1 MNYDFDQIINRK
13 NTDSFKWDFFQDPE
27 DTIPMPVA
35 DMDFRSPEPIL
46 EALREVTEHGVFGY
60 SIVPEE
66 LKDILQER
74 LERLYGWKTE
84 KEWQVWIPGLVPAI
98 TATCRAIGEIGDAVI
113 TSIPVYHPFHLAP
126 GYVGKKMQT
135 FPLMEVD
142 NRWTFDFEALEKA
155 ITEDT
160 KLFMLCN
167 PYNPAGTVFTREE
180 LEKLAEIC
188 QHHNLI
194 ICSDEIHCDLILDTN
209 KKHIPIASLSQ
220 VTENMTIT
228 LLAPSK
234 TFNIAGLGCSVAIIP
249 NSELRQKFNAAKDGF
264 FPPLPRHSMVAAM
277 AAYRDC
283 EDWRLQLIDYLKAN
297 HDYMFEELN
306 GYKGLK
312 LFPLEATYLAWIDA
326 RETGIEDIQE
336 RILKAGVRLMDGRTF
351 MGEGFLRLNFACSKS
366 VLVEAV
372 KRIKMALLSK

>member
-1 MNYDFDQIINRK
+1 MNYNFDEVINRK

-27 DTIPMPVA
+27 ETIPMPVA
-35 DMDFRSPEPIL
+35 DMDFRSAEPIL
-46 EALREVTEHGVFGY
+46 QALREVTEHGVFGY

-66 LKDILQER
+66 LKDILQKR

-126 GYVGKKMQT
+126 GYVGKKLQT
-135 FPLMEVD
+135 FPLIEVD

-155 ITEDT
+155 ITEYT

-167 PYNPAGTVFTREE
+167 PYNPAGTVFTQEE

-188 QHHNLI
+188 QRHNLI
-194 ICSDEIHCDLILDTN
+194 ICSDEIHCDLILDKN

-249 NSELRQKFNAAKDGF
+249 NPELRQKFNAAKDGF

-283 EDWRLQLIDYLKAN
+283 EDWRLQLIDYLRAN
-297 HDYMFEELN
+297 HDYMFQALN

-336 RILKAGVRLMDGRTF
+336 RILKAGVRLMDGKIF
-351 MGEGFLRLNFACSKS
+351 MGEGFLRLNFACPKS
-366 VLVEAV
+366 VLEEAV
-372 KRIKMALLSK
+372 KRIKSAF

>member
-1 MNYDFDQIINRK
+1 MKYNFDEVINRK
-13 NTDSFKWDFFQDPE
+13 NTDSFKWDFFNDSE

-46 EALREVTEHGVFGY
+46 QALREVTEHGVFGY

-66 LKDILQER
+66 LKNILQER

-126 GYVGKKMQT
+126 EYVGKKLQT
-135 FPLMEVD
+135 FSLIEAN

-188 QHHNLI
+188 KRHNI
-194 ICSDEIHCDLILDTN
+194 TICSDEIHCDLILDEN
-209 KKHIPIASLSQ
+209 KKHIPIASLNQ
-220 VTENMTIT
+220 VVEKMTIT

-249 NSELRQKFNAAKDGF
+249 NPELRQKFNAAKDGF

-283 EDWRLQLIDYLKAN
+283 EDWRFQLIEYLKEN
-297 HDYMFEELN
+297 HDYMYQELN

-312 LFPLEATYLAWIDA
+312 LLPLEATYLAWIDA
-326 RETGIEDIQE
+326 RGTDIEDIQG
-336 RILKAGVRLMDGRTF
+336 RILKAGVRLMDGKTF
-351 MGEGFLRLNFACSKS
+351 MGEGFLRLNFACPKS
-366 VLVEAV
+366 ILVEAV
-372 KRIKMALLSK
+372 KRIKSVL

>member
-1 MNYDFDQIINRK
+1 MPHNFDEIIDRK
-13 NTDSFKWDFFQDPE
+13 NTDSFKWDFFQDST

-46 EALREVTEHGVFGY
+46 QALRDVTEHGVFGY

-66 LKDILQER
+66 LKNIFQER
-74 LERLYGWKTE
+74 LERLYDWKTE

-98 TATCRAIGEIGDAVI
+98 TATCRAVGEIGDAVI

-126 GYVGKKMQT
+126 NYVGKKLQT
-135 FPLMEVD
+135 FPLIEIN
-142 NRWTFDFEALEKA
+142 NRWTFDFVALEKA
-155 ITEDT
+155 ITADT

-167 PYNPAGTVFTREE
+167 PYNPAGTVFSREE
-180 LEKLAEIC
+180 LEKLSEIC
-188 QHHNLI
+188 KKHQLI
-194 ICSDEIHCDLILDTN
+194 ICADEIHCDLILDET

-220 VTENMTIT
+220 ANENMTIT

-249 NSELRQKFNAAKDGF
+249 NPELRKKFEDAKNGF
-264 FPPLPRHSMVAAM
+264 FPPLSRHSLQAAI

-283 EDWRLQLIDYLKAN
+283 EDWRIDLVNYLKAN
-297 HDYMFEELN
+297 HDYLYQELN

-312 LFPLEATYLAWIDA
+312 MLPLEATYLAWIDA
-326 RETGIEDIQE
+326 KGTGIDNIQAE
-336 RILKAGVRLMDGRTF
+336 ILKAGVRVMDGKTF
-351 MGEGFLRLNFACSKS
+351 MGEGFFRLNLACPKS

-372 KRIKMALLSK
+372 SRIKSVLL

>member
-1 MNYDFDQIINRK
+1 MQYNFDEVINRK

-27 DTIPMPVA
+27 GTIPMPVA

-46 EALREVTEHGVFGY
+46 QALREVTEHGVFGY

-74 LERLYGWKTE
+74 LKRLYGWKTE

-98 TATCRAIGEIGDAVI
+98 TATCRAIGEIGDSVI

-126 GYVGKKMQT
+126 GYVGKKLQT
-135 FPLMEVD
+135 FPLIQVE
-142 NRWTFDFEALEKA
+142 NRWTFDFEALENT
-155 ITEDT
+155 ITKGT

-167 PYNPAGTVFTREE
+167 PYNPAGTVFTPEE
-180 LEKLAEIC
+180 LKKLVDIC
-188 QHHNLI
+188 QKHNII
-194 ICSDEIHCDLILDTN
+194 ICADEIHCDLILDIN

-220 VTENMTIT
+220 EAENMTVT

-249 NSELRQKFNAAKDGF
+249 NPELRQKFNAAKDGF

-277 AAYRDC
+277 SAYRDC
-283 EDWRLQLIDYLKAN
+283 EDWRLQLIDYLKVN
-297 HDYMFEELN
+297 HDYMYQELN
-306 GYKGLK
+306 GYRGLK
-312 LFPLEATYLAWIDA
+312 MLPLEATYLGWIDA
-326 RETGIEDIQE
+326 RETGIVDIQE
-336 RILKAGVRLMDGRTF
+336 RILKAGVRLMDGKVF
-351 MGEGFLRLNFACSKS
+351 MGEGFLRLNFACPKS
-366 VLVEAV
+366 VLEEAV
-372 KRIKMALLSK
+372 KRIKITLD

>member
-1 MNYDFDQIINRK
+1 MQYNFDEVINRK

-27 DTIPMPVA
+27 GTIPMPVA

-46 EALREVTEHGVFGY
+46 QALRDVTEHGVFGY

-66 LKDILQER
+66 LKNVLQER

-98 TATCRAIGEIGDAVI
+98 TATCRAIGEIGESVI

-126 GYVGKKMQT
+126 AYVGKKLQT
-135 FPLMEVD
+135 FPLIEVE
-142 NRWTFDFEALEKA
+142 NRWTFDFDALENA

-167 PYNPAGTVFTREE
+167 PYNPAGTVFTQEE
-180 LEKLAEIC
+180 LEKLLLIC
-188 QHHNLI
+188 QKHNLI
-194 ICSDEIHCDLILDTN
+194 ICADEIHCDLILDNN

-220 VTENMTIT
+220 EAENRSVT

-249 NSELRQKFNAAKDGF
+249 NPVLRQKFNAAKDGF
-264 FPPLPRHSMVAAM
+264 FPPLPRHSMVAALS
-277 AAYRDC
+277 AYKDC
-283 EDWRLQLIDYLKAN
+283 EDWRLQLIAYLKIN
-297 HDYMFEELN
+297 HDYMFQELN

-312 LFPLEATYLAWIDA
+312 MLPLEATYLSWIDA
-326 RETGIEDIQE
+326 RETGIDDIQE
-336 RILKAGVRLMDGRTF
+336 RILEAGVRLMNGKIF
-351 MGEGFLRLNFACSKS
+351 MGEGFLRLNFACPKS
-366 VLVEAV
+366 VLEEAV
-372 KRIKMALLSK
+372 KRIKIALQ

>member
-1 MNYDFDQIINRK
+1 MQYNFDEVINRK

-27 DTIPMPVA
+27 GTIPMPVA

-46 EALREVTEHGVFGY
+46 KALREVTEHGVFGY

-66 LKDILQER
+66 LKNVLQER

-98 TATCRAIGEIGDAVI
+98 TATCRAIGEIGDAVL

-126 GYVGKKMQT
+126 GYVGKKLQT
-135 FPLMEVD
+135 FPLIEVN
-142 NRWTFDFEALEKA
+142 NRWTFDFEGLENA

-167 PYNPAGTVFTREE
+167 PYNPAGTVFTDEE
-180 LEKLAEIC
+180 LEKLVEIC
-188 QHHNLI
+188 QRHNLI
-194 ICSDEIHCDLILDTN
+194 ICADEIHCDLILDIN

-220 VTENMTIT
+220 ESENMTVT

-249 NSELRQKFNAAKDGF
+249 NPELRLKFNAAKDGF
-264 FPPLPRHSMVAAM
+264 FPPLPRHSMVAALS
-277 AAYRDC
+277 AYKDC

-297 HDYMFEELN
+297 HDYMFQELN

-312 LFPLEATYLAWIDA
+312 MLPLEATYLGWIDA
-326 RETGIEDIQE
+326 RDTGIDDIQE
-336 RILKAGVRLMDGRTF
+336 RILKAGVRLMNGKIF
-351 MGEGFLRLNFACSKS
+351 MGEGFLRLNFACPKS
-366 VLVEAV
+366 VLEEAV
-372 KRIKMALLSK
+372 KRIKIALD

>member
-1 MNYDFDQIINRK
+1 MKYNFDEVINRR

-27 DTIPMPVA
+27 GTIPMPVA

-66 LKDILQER
+66 LKDLMQAR

-84 KEWQVWIPGLVPAI
+84 KDWQVWIPGLVPAI

-126 GYVGKKMQT
+126 AYVGKKLQT
-135 FPLMEVD
+135 FPLIEVE
-142 NRWTFDFEALEKA
+142 NRWTFDFDALEKA

-167 PYNPAGTVFTREE
+167 PYNPAGTVFTKQE
-180 LEKLAEIC
+180 LEQLAAIC
-188 QHHNLI
+188 QKHNLV
-194 ICSDEIHCDLILDTN
+194 ICSDEIHCDLILDEN
-209 KKHIPIASLSQ
+209 KKHIPMASLSQ
-220 VTENMTIT
+220 ATENMTIT

-249 NSELRQKFNAAKDGF
+249 NPELRQKFNAAKDGF

-283 EDWRLQLIDYLKAN
+283 EEWRLQLIDYLKAN
-297 HDYMFEELN
+297 HDYMYQELN

-312 LFPLEATYLAWIDA
+312 LLPLEATYLGWIDA

-336 RILKAGVRLMDGRTF
+336 KILAAGVRLMNGKTF
-351 MGEGFLRLNFACSKS
+351 MGEGFLRLNFACPKS
-366 VLVEAV
+366 VLEEAV
-372 KRIKMALLSK
+372 RRIKAALS

>member
-1 MNYDFDQIINRK
+1 MQYNFDEVINRK

-27 DTIPMPVA
+27 GTIPMPVA

-46 EALREVTEHGVFGY
+46 QALREVTEHGVFGY

-66 LKDILQER
+66 LKNVLQER
-74 LERLYGWKTE
+74 LERLYGWKTQ

-98 TATCRAIGEIGDAVI
+98 TATCRAIGEVGDAVL

-126 GYVGKKMQT
+126 SYVGKKLQT
-135 FPLMEVD
+135 FPLIEVE
-142 NRWTFDFEALEKA
+142 NRWTFDFDALEKA
-155 ITEDT
+155 ISEET

-167 PYNPAGTVFTREE
+167 PYNPSGTVFNLDE
-180 LEKLAEIC
+180 LEKLIEVC
-188 QHHNLI
+188 QKHNLV
-194 ICSDEIHCDLILDTN
+194 ICADEIHCDLILDIN

-220 VTENMTIT
+220 QAENMTVT

-249 NSELRQKFNAAKDGF
+249 NPELRQKFNAAKDGF
-264 FPPLPRHSMVAAM
+264 FPPLPRHSMVAAL
-277 AAYRDC
+277 AAYKDC

-297 HDYMFEELN
+297 HDYMFQELN

-312 LFPLEATYLAWIDA
+312 MLPLEATYLAWIDA

-336 RILKAGVRLMDGRTF
+336 RILAAGVRLMNGKIF
-351 MGEGFLRLNFACSKS
+351 MGEGFLRLNFACPKS
-366 VLVEAV
+366 VLEEAV
-372 KRIKMALLSK
+372 KRIKIALE

>member
-1 MNYDFDQIINRK
+1 MQYNFDEIINRK

-27 DTIPMPVA
+27 GTIPMPVA
-35 DMDFRSPEPIL
+35 DMDFKSPEPIL
-46 EALREVTEHGVFGY
+46 QALRDVTEHGVFGY
-60 SIVPEE
+60 SIIPEE
-66 LKDILQER
+66 LKNVLQER

-98 TATCRAIGEIGDAVI
+98 TATCRAIGEIGDAVL

-126 GYVGKKMQT
+126 NYVGKKLQT
-135 FPLMEVD
+135 FPLIEIE

-155 ITEDT
+155 ITKDT

-188 QHHNLI
+188 QHNNLI
-194 ICSDEIHCDLILDTN
+194 ICSDEIHCDLILDKN
-209 KKHIPIASLSQ
+209 KKHIPIASLNQ
-220 VTENMTIT
+220 VAENMTIT

-234 TFNIAGLGCSVAIIP
+234 TFNIAGLGCSVAIISNP
-249 NSELRQKFNAAKDGF
+249 ELRQKFNAAKDGF

-297 HDYMFEELN
+297 HDYMFHELN

-312 LFPLEATYLAWIDA
+312 MLPLEATYLAWIDA
-326 RETGIEDIQE
+326 SETGIDNIQE
-336 RILKAGVRLMDGRTF
+336 RILKAGVRLMNGKIF
-351 MGEGFLRLNFACSKS
+351 MGEGFLRLNFACPKS

-372 KRIKMALLSK
+372 KRIKMALL

>member
-1 MNYDFDQIINRK
+1 MKFNFDEIINRK
-13 NTDSFKWDFFQDPE
+13 NTDSFKWDFFNDP
-27 DTIPMPVA
+27 DTTIPMPVA
-35 DMDFRSPEPIL
+35 DMDFRSAEPIL
-46 EALREVTEHGVFGY
+46 QALREVTEHGVFGY
-60 SIVPEE
+60 SIVPDE

-126 GYVGKKMQT
+126 SYVGKKLQT
-135 FPLMEVD
+135 FPLIEVE

-155 ITEDT
+155 IMEDT

-167 PYNPAGTVFTREE
+167 PYNPAGTVFTRTE

-188 QHHNLI
+188 QSHNLI
-194 ICSDEIHCDLILDTN
+194 ICSDEIHCDLILDEN

-220 VTENMTIT
+220 VAEDMTIT

-249 NSELRQKFNAAKDGF
+249 NPELRQKFNAAKDGF

-297 HDYMFEELN
+297 HDYMFQELN

-326 RETGIEDIQE
+326 RETNIEDIQE
-336 RILKAGVRLMDGRTF
+336 RILKAGVRLMDGKTF
-351 MGEGFLRLNFACSKS
+351 MGEGFLRLNFACPKS

-372 KRIKMALLSK
+372 KRIKMALL

>member
-1 MNYDFDQIINRK
+1 
-13 NTDSFKWDFFQDPE
+13 
-27 DTIPMPVA
+27 
-35 DMDFRSPEPIL
+35 MDFRSPEPIL

-126 GYVGKKMQT
+126 GYVGKKLQT
-135 FPLMEVD
+135 FPLIEVD

-194 ICSDEIHCDLILDTN
+194 ICSDEIHCDLILDKN

-220 VTENMTIT
+220 IVENMTIT

-249 NSELRQKFNAAKDGF
+249 NPELRQKFNAAKDGF

-277 AAYRDC
+277 VAYRDC

-297 HDYMFEELN
+297 HDYMFQALN

-372 KRIKMALLSK
+372 KRIKMALL

>member
-1 MNYDFDQIINRK
+1 MNYNFDEVINRK

-27 DTIPMPVA
+27 ETIPMPVA
-35 DMDFRSPEPIL
+35 DMDFRSAEPIL
-46 EALREVTEHGVFGY
+46 QALREVTEHGVFGY

-66 LKDILQER
+66 LKDILQKR

-126 GYVGKKMQT
+126 GYVGKKLQT
-135 FPLMEVD
+135 FPLIEVD

-167 PYNPAGTVFTREE
+167 PYNPAGTVFTQEE

-188 QHHNLI
+188 QRHNLI
-194 ICSDEIHCDLILDTN
+194 ICSDEIHCDLILDKN

-249 NSELRQKFNAAKDGF
+249 NPELRQKFNAAKDGF

-283 EDWRLQLIDYLKAN
+283 EDWRLQLIDYLRAN
-297 HDYMFEELN
+297 HDYMFQALN

-336 RILKAGVRLMDGRTF
+336 RILKAGVRLMDGKTF
-351 MGEGFLRLNFACSKS
+351 MGKGFLRLNFACPKS
-366 VLVEAV
+366 VLEEAV
-372 KRIKMALLSK
+372 KRIKSAF

>member
-1 MNYDFDQIINRK
+1 MKYNFDQIINRK

-126 GYVGKKMQT
+126 GYVGKKLQT
-135 FPLMEVD
+135 FPLMEVN

-167 PYNPAGTVFTREE
+167 PYNPAGTVFTRTE

-188 QHHNLI
+188 QRHNLI
-194 ICSDEIHCDLILDTN
+194 ICSDEIHCDLILDKN

-220 VTENMTIT
+220 IAENMTIT

-249 NSELRQKFNAAKDGF
+249 NPELRQKFNAAKDGF

-283 EDWRLQLIDYLKAN
+283 EDWRLQLIDYLKEN
-297 HDYMFEELN
+297 HDYMFQELN

-326 RETGIEDIQE
+326 RETGIEDIQGK
-336 RILKAGVRLMDGRTF
+336 ILKAGVRLMDGRTF
-351 MGEGFLRLNFACSKS
+351 MGEGFLRLNFACPKS
-366 VLVEAV
+366 VLEEAV
-372 KRIKMALLSK
+372 KRIKMALL

>member
-1 MNYDFDQIINRK
+1 MNYNFDEVINRK

-27 DTIPMPVA
+27 ETIPMPVA
-35 DMDFRSPEPIL
+35 DMDFRSAEPIL
-46 EALREVTEHGVFGY
+46 QALREVTEHGVFGY

-66 LKDILQER
+66 LKDILQKR

-126 GYVGKKMQT
+126 GYVGKKLQT
-135 FPLMEVD
+135 FPLIEVD

-167 PYNPAGTVFTREE
+167 PYNPAGTVFTQEE

-188 QHHNLI
+188 QRHNLI
-194 ICSDEIHCDLILDTN
+194 ICSDEIHCDLILDKN

-249 NSELRQKFNAAKDGF
+249 NPELRQKFNAAKDGF

-297 HDYMFEELN
+297 HDYMFQALN

-326 RETGIEDIQE
+326 RETVIEDIQE
-336 RILKAGVRLMDGRTF
+336 RILKAGVRLMDGKTF
-351 MGEGFLRLNFACSKS
+351 MGEGFLRLNFACPKS
-366 VLVEAV
+366 VLEEAV
-372 KRIKMALLSK
+372 KRIKSAF